1 MMYWLADGDVIRVKE
16 LSRTPMVDYFWMLNK
31 KIAEQ
36 KRLSDQAKK
45 QKRYG

>member
-1 MMYWLADGDVIRVKE
+1 MMYWLADGDPVRLMQLGKMG
-16 LSRTPMVDYFWMLNK
+16 MVDYFWMLNK

-36 KRLSDQAKK
+36 KRLADQAKK